1 MEIVVSPGAEEVAAS
16 PERLADA
23 PAAGSV
29 EDSRAG
35 GGAMPQSL
43 EVLRTALADLAR
55 GLDSRFVA
63 AGAALSQTYEIV
75 ERLIAALERVT
86 GAMDADGAA
95 AAVANMRATAD
106 RLIRLP
112 QSQAARATALR
123 DVQQIGVALRGEIS
137 RVNRTLSF
145 LRICGLNIKVASA
158 GMAEFSDFADDM
170 FVKLDVAEAEM
181 ARIGVEVEV
190 LVDLVP
196 SVFRVEQQLTAECAA
211 VIPRV
216 PASLAEDAGALQ
228 AHQTVLAA
236 RAAEIAEVA
245 RDVRSKLATALGA
258 LQIGDIARQRI
269 EHVVT
274 GLGIIHDAVDADP
287 ALDADAAAAVRGYG
301 IAMLAA
307 QAADTARD
315 FQRETHVL
323 MQNLHGIAPRAAA
336 LLTFRQSGDSGG
348 DSGGASGG
356 DSGGGQRETTF
367 LAGLERSV
375 AEAESVTGRLREADA
390 QSQRLGEATS
400 AMAAQLAARLRNVHR
415 VKDDVQHMAWNTDL
429 RSYRMG
435 EAGHGLAVVASEIRG
450 FAIAL
455 EAMSGR
461 IGALF
466 ERLASAA
473 GAIGRPEGDG
483 EVTQPLAESLERIRE
498 GSVRMRE
505 GLAGLGDDAT
515 AISDMLRTTTD
526 SVDCHAVGGTLADHA
541 THLAGFGATGDDCPD
556 AAKPAL
562 ADLLDAIRSLYTMAR
577 EREIHR
583 QFALRPDEPTAV
595 PAPSAAEEEDDDD
608 GLF

>member
-1 MEIVVSPGAEEVAAS
+1 MEMVVSPGAEEVAAS
-16 PERLADA
+16 PERLTDA
-23 PAAGSV
+23 PVAGSV

-112 QSQAARATALR
+112 ETQAARATALR

-158 GMAEFSDFADDM
+158 GMAEFSDFADNM

-274 GLGIIHDAVDADP
+274 GLGMIHDAVDADP
-287 ALDADAAAAVRGYG
+287 ALDADGAAAVRGYG

-336 LLTFRQSGDSGG
+336 LLTFRQSGDNSG
-348 DSGGASGG
+348 DRGG
-356 DSGGGQRETTF
+356 DSGGGQSETTF
-367 LAGLERSV
+367 LSGLERSV

-483 EVTQPLAESLERIRE
+483 EVTQPLAESLDRIRE
-498 GSVRMRE
+498 GSMRMRE

-583 QFALRPDEPTAV
+583 QFALRPDEATAA
-595 PAPSAAEEEDDDD
+595 PAASDAEEDDDDD

>member
-16 PERLADA
+16 PERLTDA
-23 PAAGSV
+23 PVAGSV

-43 EVLRTALADLAR
+43 EVLRTALADLAL

-112 QSQAARATALR
+112 ETQAARATALR

-274 GLGIIHDAVDADP
+274 GLGMIHDAVDADP
-287 ALDADAAAAVRGYG
+287 ALDADGAAAVRGYG

-336 LLTFRQSGDSGG
+336 LLTFRQSGDNSG
-348 DSGGASGG
+348 DRGG
-356 DSGGGQRETTF
+356 DSGGGQSETTF
-367 LAGLERSV
+367 LSGLERSV

-483 EVTQPLAESLERIRE
+483 EVTQPLAESLDRIRE
-498 GSVRMRE
+498 GSMRMRE

-583 QFALRPDEPTAV
+583 QFALRPDEATAA
-595 PAPSAAEEEDDDD
+595 PAASDAEEDDDDD

>member
-1 MEIVVSPGAEEVAAS
+1 MEMVVSPGAEEVAAS

-287 ALDADAAAAVRGYG
+287 ALDADGAAAVRGYG

-348 DSGGASGG
+348 DSGG
-356 DSGGGQRETTF
+356 GQRETTF
-367 LAGLERSV
+367 LSGLERSV

-583 QFALRPDEPTAV
+583 QFALRPDEPTAA
-595 PAPSAAEEEDDDD
+595 PAASDAEEDDDDD

>member
-1 MEIVVSPGAEEVAAS
+1 
-16 PERLADA
+16 
-23 PAAGSV
+23 
-29 EDSRAG
+29 
-35 GGAMPQSL
+35 MPQSL
-43 EVLRTALADLAR
+43 EVLRTALADLAL

-112 QSQAARATALR
+112 ETQAARATALR

-274 GLGIIHDAVDADP
+274 GLGMIHDAVDADP
-287 ALDADAAAAVRGYG
+287 ALDADGAAAVRGYG

-336 LLTFRQSGDSGG
+336 LLTFRQSGDNSG
-348 DSGGASGG
+348 DRGG
-356 DSGGGQRETTF
+356 DSGGGQSETTF
-367 LAGLERSV
+367 LSGLERSV

-483 EVTQPLAESLERIRE
+483 EVTQPLAESLDRIRE
-498 GSVRMRE
+498 GSMRMRE

-583 QFALRPDEPTAV
+583 QFALRPDEATAA
-595 PAPSAAEEEDDDD
+595 PAASDAEEDDDDD

>member
-1 MEIVVSPGAEEVAAS
+1 MEMVVSPGAEEVAAS
-16 PERLADA
+16 PERLTDA
-23 PAAGSV
+23 PVAGSV

-274 GLGIIHDAVDADP
+274 GLGMIHDAVDADP
-287 ALDADAAAAVRGYG
+287 ALDADGAAAVRGYG

-336 LLTFRQSGDSGG
+336 LLTFRQSGDNSG
-348 DSGGASGG
+348 DRGG
-356 DSGGGQRETTF
+356 DSGGGQSETTF
-367 LAGLERSV
+367 LSGLERSV

-473 GAIGRPEGDG
+473 GAIGRPEADG
-483 EVTQPLAESLERIRE
+483 EVTQPLAESLDRIRE

-541 THLAGFGATGDDCPD
+541 THLAGFGATGDNCPD

-583 QFALRPDEPTAV
+583 QFALRPDEATAA
-595 PAPSAAEEEDDDD
+595 PAASDAEEGDDDDD

>member
-16 PERLADA
+16 PERLTDA
-23 PAAGSV
+23 PVAGSV
-29 EDSRAG
+29 EDSRTG

-43 EVLRTALADLAR
+43 EVLRTALADLAL

-112 QSQAARATALR
+112 ETQAARATALR

-274 GLGIIHDAVDADP
+274 GLGMIHDAVDADP
-287 ALDADAAAAVRGYG
+287 ALDADGAAAVRGYG

-336 LLTFRQSGDSGG
+336 LLTFRQGGDNSGDR
-348 DSGGASGG
+348 GG
-356 DSGGGQRETTF
+356 DSGGGQSETTF
-367 LAGLERSV
+367 LSGLERSV

-473 GAIGRPEGDG
+473 GAIGRPEADG
-483 EVTQPLAESLERIRE
+483 EVTQPLAESLDRIRE

-541 THLAGFGATGDDCPD
+541 THLAGFGATGDNCPD

-583 QFALRPDEPTAV
+583 QFALRPDEPTGA
-595 PAPSAAEEEDDDD
+595 PAASDAEEGDDDDD

>member
-16 PERLADA
+16 PERLTDA
-23 PAAGSV
+23 PVAGSV

-35 GGAMPQSL
+35 GGTMPQSL
-43 EVLRTALADLAR
+43 EVLRTALADLAL

-170 FVKLDVAEAEM
+170 FVKLDVAEAEV

-274 GLGIIHDAVDADP
+274 GLGMIHDAVDADP

-348 DSGGASGG
+348 DRGG
-356 DSGGGQRETTF
+356 DSGGGQSETTF
-367 LAGLERSV
+367 LSGLERSV
-375 AEAESVTGRLREADA
+375 AEAKSVTGRLREADA

-473 GAIGRPEGDG
+473 GAIGRPEADG
-483 EVTQPLAESLERIRE
+483 EVTQPLAESLDRIRE

-583 QFALRPDEPTAV
+583 QFALRPDEPTAA
-595 PAPSAAEEEDDDD
+595 PAASDAEEEDDDD